1 MPHKRDSK
9 YSEQF
14 SKIGLKILKIEIR
27 NEMVTDGQ
35 MDGHS
40 TQIFERRVYHTIIP
54 DIFFKFFWKKNNN
67 LFRLSECMQLYFFP
81 KKKK

>member
-1 MPHKRDSK
+1 MPHNRDSK

-54 DIFFKFFWKKNNN
+54 DIFFRFFWKKNII
-67 LFRLSECMQLYFFP
+67 YFAFQSAYNYIFFQ
-81 KKKK
+81 KKK